1 MKLLFIDET
10 DKQKSKNKKYY
21 FVLCGLVV
29 NGDSLISLTKELNNI
44 CESYKLKSLKDTR
57 KRNLKTDI
65 KIEITKRI
73 HEVLKEVKAE
83 ARSAFLGNITLEG
96 IRKVNDIY
104 FGALTFL
111 VERYFLSLKASEE
124 TGVIIF
130 DSVDKKLEN
139 HLRKKFFNY
148 ISNEK
153 LVWAMSGRVEGAYKD
168 RIYPSLLF
176 SNDEHSIILQA
187 TDLIATCLNSAIWK
201 DFQKGEGIDIENL
214 YKKNE
219 YLKIYWPLFAK
230 SSAGKVNG
238 WGIKVWQ

>member
-10 DKQKSKNKKYY
+10 DRQKSKNKKYY

-29 NGDSLISLTKELNNI
+29 NGDNLISLAKELNNI

-57 KRNLKTDI
+57 KRNLKKDI
-65 KIEITKRI
+65 KIEITKRVYK
-73 HEVLKEVKAE
+73 VLKEGKVE
-83 ARSAFLGNITLEG
+83 ARSTFLGNITLES

-111 VERYFLSLKASEE
+111 VERYFLSLKASDE

-139 HLRKKFFNY
+139 QLRKRFFDY
-148 ISNEK
+148 IASEK
-153 LVWAMSGRVEGAYKD
+153 LIWAVSGRIEGDYKD
-168 RIYPSLLF
+168 RIYSSLLF

-187 TDLIATCLNSAIWK
+187 TDLIANCLNSAIWK
-201 DFQKGEGIDIENL
+201 DFEKGAIDIENL
-214 YKKNE
+214 YKNNE
-219 YLKIYWPLFAK
+219 YLKIYWPLFVK
-230 SSAGKVNG
+230 SPAGKING